1 MSESAVIGFIDCISA
16 PLRGVGEGYEHS
28 APFADSS
35 LKSFGTIVQ
44 YFFPIS
50 PKVLSMARLMVRV
63 GS

>member
-1 MSESAVIGFIDCISA
+1 LHIGSVARYWC
-16 PLRGVGEGYEHS
+16 EHS
-28 APFADSS
+28 ALFADSS

-50 PKVLSMARLMVRV
+50 PKVLSMVRLRVRV